1 MAPALPPAA
10 AVTLAR
16 PGATPM
22 ITPCWSTDTIL
33 GALDF
38 QARES
43 WVRSFALEKGIAVR
57 ARVWPAT
64 IVAALGASSTRT
76 AGPGTASNSTVVVS
90 MKGWVPGTTALRPSG
105 NFPTL
110 LATR

>member
-1 MAPALPPAA
+1 M
-10 AVTLAR
+10 
-16 PGATPM
+16 
-22 ITPCWSTDTIL
+22 

-38 QARES
+38 HTS
-43 WVRSFALEKGIAVR
+43 WSRVRSLAFENGIPVS
-57 ARVWPAT
+57 ARVWPVT
-64 IVAALGASSTRT
+64 TVAVFGASSTRT

-90 MKGWVPGTTALRPSG
+90 TKGWVPGTTALRANG